1 MVVKMF
7 VQNVKIY
14 FDMFYENHFV
24 NCISLDTKNK
34 VYFSYFFGS
43 LFYHEK
49 KSSDT
54 TEIFCLF
61 EFHTLFVYAKILDFY
76 KYLSEIN
83 QSMLAFILIILHNLL
98 VTEKLNVN
106 TLT

>member
-1 MVVKMF
+1 MSH
-7 VQNVKIY
+7 
-14 FDMFYENHFV
+14 DM
-24 NCISLDTKNK
+24 KNK
-34 VYFSYFFGS
+34 VYFLSFFGS

-49 KSSDT
+49 TSSDI

-61 EFHTLFVYAKILDFY
+61 EFHTLLVYAKILDFY
-76 KYLSEIN
+76 KYLSEID
-83 QSMLAFILIILHNLL
+83 QSMLAFILISLHNLL

>member
-1 MVVKMF
+1 M
-7 VQNVKIY
+7 KIILLIVFLLIRKIKFIFHTFLAHY
-14 FDMFYENHFV
+14 FTMKRSQATQQRF
-24 NCISLDTKNK
+24 
-34 VYFSYFFGS
+34 
-43 LFYHEK
+43 
-49 KSSDT
+49 
-54 TEIFCLF
+54 FCLF